1 MSTYKMKPGKIGKAV
16 MGAYKNVE
24 EKFVDTFLT
33 EDGSLKT
40 GAMAEKVTGTYQ
52 KVEDA
57 VVGGYKKVEDAFVD
71 AFLEKEDDKD
81 TTDPRHIQ
89 S

>member
-1 MSTYKMKPGKIGKAV
+1 MCAYKMKPGKIGKAV
-16 MGAYKNVE
+16 IGAYKNVE

-40 GAMAEKVTGTYQ
+40 GGMAEKVTGAYKKVEDSVVGGYQ

-57 VVGGYKKVEDAFVD
+57 
-71 AFLEKEDDKD
+71 FLEKTDDD
-81 TTDPRHIQ
+81 TAGPGRREE
-89 S
+89 